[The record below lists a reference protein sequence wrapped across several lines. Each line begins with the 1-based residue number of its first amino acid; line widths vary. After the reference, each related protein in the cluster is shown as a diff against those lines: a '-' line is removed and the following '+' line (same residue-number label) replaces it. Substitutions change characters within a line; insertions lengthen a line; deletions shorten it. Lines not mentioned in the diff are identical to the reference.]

1 VSSRQFWRPPV
12 VGDRCM
18 GSHGPGRG
26 GLSERQSSG
35 HLEHGPGVP
44 EGHSLA
50 EWRLCMPVD
59 HQLVRF

>member
-1 VSSRQFWRPPV
+1 V